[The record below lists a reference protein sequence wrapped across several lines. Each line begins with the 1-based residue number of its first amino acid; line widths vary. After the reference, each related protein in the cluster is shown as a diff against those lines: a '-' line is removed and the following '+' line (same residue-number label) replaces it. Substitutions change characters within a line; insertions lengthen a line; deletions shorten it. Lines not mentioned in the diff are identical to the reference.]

1 MRFTEIFTF
10 KRVARMAAIAAALLC
25 SASCYEDYIGD
36 YDYPNMGFALSRQVR
51 TVMSKTNQI
60 YVGVSIG
67 GLREVDMD
75 AWAQFSLDQSLLK
88 GLPYTLLPE
97 NYYELSD
104 PAMMTV
110 RKSNLMVADVGIKF
124 TDAFYADPA
133 ARKATYALPLRIVAA
148 SIKGPDANG
157 NIGEY
162 GSIREGGETAV
173 IVIKYASS
181 YSGTYYRLGEVVET
195 DEYGEPVA
203 EPVSFTIKELMNN
216 KTFTLSSEGPSSV
229 SFQGVAAGA
238 DAQRQVTTAGGK
250 VTLSIDPDKGLN
262 DDADVEFDS
271 DMEIVSATVRW
282 VRNGDYTFYS
292 GDNPAPQFNLD
303 YTYINDGRYYHATEK
318 LVLRKWAEEELR
330 VEVF

>member
-1 MRFTEIFTF
+1 MKLFKIHSF
-10 KRVARMAAIAAALLC
+10 KRFARMAASAAALL
-25 SASCYEDYIGD
+25 AAVSCYEDYIGD
-36 YDYPNMGFALSRQVR
+36 YDYPNMGFALARQVR

-110 RKSNLMVADVGIKF
+110 RKSNLMVADVGIRF
-124 TDAFYADPA
+124 TDAFYADPD
-133 ARKATYALPLRIVAA
+133 ARKATYALPFRIVAA

-157 NIGEY
+157 NVGEY

-195 DEYGEPVA
+195 DYFGTPVA

-216 KTFTLSSEGPSSV
+216 KAVTLSSEGPSAV
-229 SFQGVAAGA
+229 SFQGLAFGA
-238 DAQRQVTTAGGK
+238 DAQKQVTTVGGK
-250 VTLSIDPDKGLN
+250 VTLSIDPDKGL
-262 DDADVEFDS
+262 DEDADVEFES

-282 VRNGDYTFYS
+282 VRKGDYTFYS

-303 YTYINDGRYYHATEK
+303 YTFIQDGRYYHVTEK
-318 LVLRKWAEEELR
+318 LVLRKWAEDELR